1 MKLVKLRFIA
11 DVLTCVILALCMT
24 VLPIY
29 IIMTAKFNTALN
41 NKMNNIESMFIKLQ
55 NEHNLNAKLIYETL
69 EFRRIEYQCYLT
81 KQAPD
86 FLNIMDITLLK
97 YAEYINNDP
106 KLSVQEKQQFMVHIE
121 KISTAVEARRKLTD
135 KLIEYDNDREI
146 YINNL
151 NNNNSQIIISPE
163 FKTILK

>member
-1 MKLVKLRFIA
+1 MRLVKLRFIA
-11 DVLTCVILALCMT
+11 DILTCVILALCML
-24 VLPIY
+24 VLPTY

-41 NKMNNIESMFIKLQ
+41 NKMNSIETMFIKLQ

-81 KQAPD
+81 KEAPD

-97 YAEYINNDP
+97 YTEYINNDP
-106 KLSVQEKQQFMVHIE
+106 KLTAQEKQQFMVHIE
-121 KISTAVEARRKLTD
+121 KINTAVLARRKLTE
-135 KLIEYDNDREI
+135 KLIEYDNNREI
-146 YINNL
+146 YINNI
-151 NNNNSQIIISPE
+151 NDKNSQVIISPE